1 MASSTL
7 PRMIWLRSLCVC
19 CAALAAQAH
28 LARAQT
34 ATLTLPPNAFARG
47 TDQFAAMAD
56 HMPSLRVSLDI
67 HLAASAKPKSGIA
80 QSHLAARLTPE
91 LSRHF
96 DLFLYVS
103 KSRQRMSVFRKTRG
117 GLELMMHFPVSTGR
131 EKVETNARGK
141 AAFTITP
148 PGIYALDPAR
158 FYADHVSTAWNDP
171 MPHAMFFDAWHK
183 GVRSG
188 LAVHAAA
195 KGEVQTLGSPAS
207 AGCIRLPPEAAQ
219 KLFLLINSSYRGV
232 VPRFA
237 LDARNHTTRR
247 DGTLARDTEGRLQ
260 FYRGYRVLV
269 VVEEA
274 PSKAVTAE
282 NG

>member
-1 MASSTL
+1 
-7 PRMIWLRSLCVC
+7 MIWLRSFCVC
-19 CAALAAQAH
+19 CAALALQTH

-34 ATLTLPPNAFARG
+34 ATLTLPANAFARG
-47 TDQFAAMAD
+47 AGQFAGMAD
-56 HMPSLRVSLDI
+56 HASSARVSLDI
-67 HLAASAKPKSGIA
+67 HLTTRPKPAPATA
-80 QSHLAARLTPE
+80 QSHLTARLTPE

-103 KSRQRMSVFRKTRG
+103 KAQQRMSVFRKTRG
-117 GLELMMHFPVSTGR
+117 GLELMLHFPVSTGR

-195 KGEVQTLGSPAS
+195 KGEVQNLGSPAS
-207 AGCIRLPPEAAQ
+207 AGCIRLPPDAAR
-219 KLFLLINSSYRGV
+219 KLFLLINSSYRGM

-237 LDARNHTTRR
+237 LDARTHTTRR
-247 DGTLARDTEGRLQ
+247 DGTLARDSKDRLQ

-269 VVEEA
+269 VVEDNTA
-274 PSKAVTAE
+274 KTVTAE